1 MLFMTISYL
10 FIAFCTNQNLI
21 ALVLLLVGLPIIQQE
36 ELMKWHPSGV
46 TRTRIR
52 VIGVNFSE
60 ILIKRKDSD
69 TSKRLHAH
77 SLGWLKA
84 AGKTRVRLKVLLV
97 FSVTRYLSLL

>member
-1 MLFMTISYL
+1 M
-10 FIAFCTNQNLI
+10 
-21 ALVLLLVGLPIIQQE
+21 LVLVVLPIVHQE

-60 ILIKRKDSD
+60 ILVKRKDSD
-69 TSKRLHAH
+69 SSRRLHAH

-84 AGKTRVRLKVLLV
+84 AGKTRVRLKVLHV
-97 FSVTRYLSLL
+97 FSVTRYLSLLQCTV

>member
-1 MLFMTISYL
+1 M
-10 FIAFCTNQNLI
+10 
-21 ALVLLLVGLPIIQQE
+21 LLLAVLPIIQQE

-52 VIGVNFSE
+52 VTGVNFSE

-69 TSKRLHAH
+69 SSRRLHAH

-97 FSVTRYLSLL
+97 FSVIRHLSLL